1 MELKEKVALITGG
14 LSGLGAAT
22 AHRLSEQGMK
32 VAIIDWESQTISS
45 PPNTLI
51 LPGDV
56 TDSQAMEQA
65 VNEIVKHFGE
75 IHVCINCAGVA
86 SAARIVGKNGPMSL
100 TEFQRVIQINLV
112 GTFNVMRLAAAQ
124 K

>member
-32 VAIIDWESQTISS
+32 VAIINRESQTISS

-65 VNEIVKHFGE
+65 VNEIVKHFAE
-75 IHVCINCAGVA
+75 IHVCINCAQEVWR
-86 SAARIVGKNGPMSL
+86 SAAELWKKRSNVTNRISAGNS
-100 TEFQRVIQINLV
+100 N
-112 GTFNVMRLAAAQ
+112 
-124 K
+124 